1 MIVEDGLKSLQKV
14 ELPEGVEGPES
25 IAFDCNG
32 EGPYVGVSD
41 GRILKD
47 RKACDGS
54 TNPKLEP
61 NCGRPLGLKFN
72 PLTCELY
79 IADAYFGLLA
89 VGPQG
94 GVAKVLVSSSPQG
107 IPFRFLN
114 ALDIDS
120 TTGIVYF
127 TDTSLYF
134 QRWDWILSI
143 ITSDRSGRLL
153 RYDPRS
159 KKLEVLSEGLA
170 FPNGVALSKDRSF
183 LLVAESSTMRIL
195 KFPLLL
201 LLHHDDDHDQLMSSS
216 PVVPELFAQL
226 GRFPDNIK
234 RNPSGDFWVALNS
247 GRGRILK
254 NKKMDPV
261 GVKLSE
267 DGEVVKVVDGGGG
280 DALNSVSEVLEAEGG
295 EGGLWI
301 GSAVQSFV
309 GRIVTN

>member
-1 MIVEDGLKSLQKV
+1 
-14 ELPEGVEGPES
+14 
-25 IAFDCNG
+25 
-32 EGPYVGVSD
+32 
-41 GRILKD
+41 
-47 RKACDGS
+47 
-54 TNPKLEP
+54 
-61 NCGRPLGLKFN
+61 
-72 PLTCELY
+72 
-79 IADAYFGLLA
+79 
-89 VGPQG
+89 
-94 GVAKVLVSSSPQG
+94 
-107 IPFRFLN
+107 
-114 ALDIDS
+114 
-120 TTGIVYF
+120 
-127 TDTSLYF
+127 
-134 QRWDWILSI
+134 
-143 ITSDRSGRLL
+143 DRSGRLL

-201 LLHHDDDHDQLMSSS
+201 LLHHDD
-216 PVVPELFAQL
+216 ELFAQL

-247 GRGRILK
+247 GRGRILSTSSESSSY